1 MNELSTQ
8 RKVEF
13 SDTDLGGIVH
23 FSRFFVFMET
33 AEDEFLRALGT
44 SFVFT
49 HEGRSGGWPKVEAS
63 CEYASA
69 ARYGDLLDVHLAVV
83 KVTRST
89 LTYEITFRRGETLV
103 ARGRTVSVCCAAR
116 PGGGFESIPI
126 PPAVAG
132 RLQPAPG

>member
-1 MNELSTQ
+1 MHELTTRRQ
-8 RKVEF
+8 VEF

-33 AEDEFLRALGT
+33 AEDEFLRALGG

-63 CEYASA
+63 CQYLSP
-69 ARYGDLLDVHLAVV
+69 ARYGDLLEVHLEVR

-89 LTYEITFRRGETLV
+89 VTYDIVFSRGETVV
-103 ARGRTVSVCCAAR
+103 ARGKTTSVCCAVR
-116 PGGGFESIPI
+116 PDGGFESIAI
-126 PPAVAG
+126 PAPLAG
-132 RLQPAPG
+132 RLRPAPG

>member
-1 MNELSTQ
+1 MHELTTRRQ
-8 RKVEF
+8 VEF

-33 AEDEFLRALGT
+33 AEDEFLRALGG

-63 CEYASA
+63 CQYLSP
-69 ARYGDLLDVHLAVV
+69 ARYGDLLEVHLEVR

-89 LTYEITFRRGETLV
+89 VTYDIVFSRGETVV
-103 ARGRTVSVCCAAR
+103 ARGKTTSVCCAAR
-116 PGGGFESIPI
+116 PDGAFESIAI
-126 PPAVAG
+126 PAPLAG
-132 RLQPAPG
+132 RLRPAPG